1 MYQLHNIIKRSPLL
15 FITLL
20 FYFSCTTEPQQNPSN
35 NPYNPNGMEEII
47 TDGTENYSTLKSE
60 YIFDQERLHTFEL
73 TIPEENLDF
82 LNDDPAREEYVDGKL
97 TFEGEEIAIIG
108 IRYKGSIGGFVNCL
122 SGNNWAN
129 PSGRKICT
137 KLSMKLKINYAD
149 KDKKFYVIEDIT

>member
-97 TFEGEEIAIIG
+97 TFEGE
-108 IRYKGSIGGFVNCL
+108 
-122 SGNNWAN
+122 
-129 PSGRKICT
+129 
-137 KLSMKLKINYAD
+137 
-149 KDKKFYVIEDIT
+149 